1 MRLCWRPLI
10 PVLLCFHLLL
20 SPTSQSS
27 CLVSSSAA
35 GQIVEYVFVCYSSG
49 RTRRVARGHFCWTE
63 ADISP
68 LFDARLM
75 RSSPRCSSSAS
86 RGDKEPTRRMSWCL
100 SASAHALGCTPR
112 LARNCQVLKAVQL
125 VDDLAVAPSLW
136 RRPIGGA
143 SCVSSRSRS
152 NNNSKGHDRRLPP
165 C

>member
-27 CLVSSSAA
+27 CLVSSSANQA

-49 RTRRVARGHFCWTE
+49 RTRLAARGHFCWTE

-75 RSSPRCSSSAS
+75 RSSPPRCSSSAS

-100 SASAHALGCTPR
+100 SASAHALGCTYLGL
-112 LARNCQVLKAVQL
+112 LAQNCQVLKAVQL
-125 VDDLAVAPSLW
+125 IDDLAVAPSLW
-136 RRPIGGA
+136 RRA
-143 SCVSSRSRS
+143 SCVSRAEAQ
-152 NNNSKGHDRRLPP
+152 
-165 C
+165 